1 MGKKKKNIIADRTPR
16 PRFHCPRCGQI
27 WVSEHEM
34 ICVIC
39 GSVGEALNAG
49 AEKLLKRLGEG
60 KSINTVLDAV

>member
-1 MGKKKKNIIADRTPR
+1 MGKKKKNMITDRTPR

-39 GSVGEALNAG
+39 GAVGEALNAG

-60 KSINTVLDAV
+60 KSINTVPDAV

>member
-1 MGKKKKNIIADRTPR
+1 MGKKKKNMIADRTPR

-39 GSVGEALNAG
+39 GAV
-49 AEKLLKRLGEG
+49 GEG